1 MLRTPY
7 FRLALL
13 GLWMIALTGCQFG
26 EAHFETDPSSQK
38 SFKPT
43 GTVFAYVDAHD
54 PQLQTRDNPRLHIV
68 MSWLVF
74 NPNDDLS
81 TIQGSRLED
90 MRHEI
95 QLRDL
100 MTMHFYPSTEA
111 TKGSQLES
119 ILSQTDVLS
128 DGRFIAHVLPAPDIL
143 DEDDSFNNYAPLGS
157 LRSVEISIDDA
168 GFNPNQSIVTGRLTI
183 DIQPD
188 IADPENALSRVWTG
202 AFSAPVIEERLAEKN
217 ISILGLTEYV
227 GALNESINDTVNENV
242 DLEDE

>member
-1 MLRTPY
+1 MLRTSH
-7 FRLALL
+7 FRFLIFCLCI
-13 GLWMIALTGCQFG
+13 IAVSGCQFG
-26 EAHFETDPSSQK
+26 EAHFESDPSSQK
-38 SFKPT
+38 SFRPT
-43 GTVFAYVDAHD
+43 GTVFAYIDAHD
-54 PQLQTRDNPRLHIV
+54 PQLQIRDNPRLHII

-95 QLRDL
+95 LLRDL

-119 ILSQTDVLS
+119 IVSHADILS
-128 DGRFIAHVLPAPDIL
+128 DGRFVAHVLPAPEIL

-157 LRSVEISIDDA
+157 LRSVEISIDAA

-227 GALNESINDTVNENV
+227 SALNESINDIAEDENT
-242 DLEDE
+242 LEDE

>member
-1 MLRTPY
+1 MLRTSR
-7 FRLALL
+7 FRFLIF
-13 GLWMIALTGCQFG
+13 GLWIITVSGCQFG
-26 EAHFETDPSSQK
+26 EAHFDADPSSQK
-38 SFKPT
+38 SFQPT

-54 PQLQTRDNPRLHIV
+54 PQLQVRDNPRMHII

-81 TIQGSRLED
+81 TIPGSRLED

-95 QLRDL
+95 KLRDL
-100 MTMHFYPSTEA
+100 MTMHFFPSTEA

-119 ILSQTDVLS
+119 ILSHADILS

-217 ISILGLTEYV
+217 ISILGFIEYV
-227 GALNESINDTVNENV
+227 SALNEFINETVDEDAN
-242 DLEDE
+242 LEGE

>member
-1 MLRTPY
+1 MKRSSLY
-7 FRLALL
+7 RLATLAL
-13 GLWMIALTGCQFG
+13 MISTLTACQFG
-26 EAHFETDPSSQK
+26 EAHFEADPDSQK
-38 SFKPT
+38 SFQPT

-54 PQLQTRDNPRLHIV
+54 PQLQTRSNPRLHIV

-81 TIQGSRLED
+81 TISGSQLED

-119 ILSQTDVLS
+119 ILSNAEILS
-128 DGRFIAHVLPAPDIL
+128 DGRFVAHVLPAPDVL
-143 DEDDSFNNYAPLGS
+143 NENDSYNNFEPLGS

-183 DIQPD
+183 DITPD
-188 IADPENALSRVWTG
+188 IADPQNAVSRVWTG
-202 AFSAPVIEERLAEKN
+202 SFSAPVIEERLAEKN

-227 GALNESINDTVNENV
+227 SALGESIGEDTSSENT
-242 DLEDE
+242 EGE